1 MAFNDIRASTLMAYN
16 GSAIKDCLMTS
27 RLFVIQCHSVSASE
41 RMSFNVIHCHLIAD
55 FFAYSEI
62 NFYICDTL
70 VEVLL
75 YLVELY

>member
-1 MAFNDIRASTLMAYN
+1 MAFNDIRALPLMAYN

-55 FFAYSEI
+55 FFALSKI
-62 NFYICDTL
+62 NCYICIRIA
-70 VEVLL
+70 EYAVLIDDI
-75 YLVELY
+75 